1 MVPKVA
7 GSNPVIH
14 PFPLMGL
21 TMAKPIYRPWFDAA
35 TDSPLLT
42 EYARKLDSFNGVLA
56 DRKVEL
62 AELEDQEKR
71 VVDLMKEVEPLL
83 EPDVYEKVTEL
94 LCEITSYDMMSA
106 FHLASKARA
115 GRALNSKNES

>member
-1 MVPKVA
+1 M
-7 GSNPVIH
+7 GS
-14 PFPLMGL
+14 

-42 EYARKLDSFNGVLA
+42 EYARKLDSYKGVIA
-56 DRKVEL
+56 EREVEI
-62 AELEDQEKR
+62 AELEAQEKR

-83 EPDVYEKVTEL
+83 APDVYEKVTEL

-115 GRALNSKNES
+115 GRALDSKTES

>member
-1 MVPKVA
+1 
-7 GSNPVIH
+7 
-14 PFPLMGL
+14 
-21 TMAKPIYRPWFDAA
+21 MANPIYRPWFDAA

-62 AELEDQEKR
+62 AELEAQEKR

-83 EPDVYEKVTEL
+83 EPEVYEN
-94 LCEITSYDMMSA
+94 Y
-106 FHLASKARA
+106 RA
-115 GRALNSKNES
+115 TCQDN